1 MSYPTLTADS
11 AAAIL
16 SMFSERRPWTDEYL
30 AATVEVDGP
39 AIDHERV
46 EGALDLLY
54 DVVDSLGEG
63 RSPGFFARFEGLS
76 AGALHKQLALPPQV
90 AGDPAFW
97 RWFTFSQEGDFAY
110 LVNWRYGSG
119 DPPTNTRPRYFL
131 GHVKEIMYGYLWL
144 RANAVFDPT
153 CADPYE
159 LCRRGDVDL
168 WQSHVVRVDF
178 GSVPAMARAFVRMVY
193 PEPGIQKL
201 SRKEYRALA
210 IELTRR
216 NSSMLFE
223 LFNDEQALEFI
234 DAVWRERASWMP
246 ER

>member
-1 MSYPTLTADS
+1 MSYPTLPADS
-11 AAAIL
+11 AAGIL
-16 SMFSERRPWTDEYL
+16 SKFSERQPWNDDFL

-39 AIDHERV
+39 SIDLERV
-46 EGALDLLY
+46 AGALELLY

-63 RSPGFFARFEGLS
+63 RSPGFFARFEGL
-76 AGALHKQLALPPQV
+76 AATGLHTQLALPPQV

-97 RWFTFSQEGDFAY
+97 RWLTFSHEGDFAH
-110 LVNWRYGSG
+110 LVNWRYASG
-119 DPPTNTRPRYFL
+119 GRPNARPRYFL
-131 GHVKEIMYGYLWL
+131 GHVKETMYGYLWL

-153 CADPYE
+153 RDDPYA

-178 GSVPAMARAFVRMVY
+178 GSVPAMARAFVRMVHS
-193 PEPGIQKL
+193 EPSIQDL
-201 SRKEYRALA
+201 SREDYRALA

-223 LFNDEQALEFI
+223 LFDDEQALEFI
-234 DAVWRERASWMP
+234 KSVWRERTSWMP